1 MIIDAIA
8 NASSYVSLSS
18 RIATALGFISRHD
31 LGELSI
37 GRHDIEGD
45 RIFANIQ
52 EYLTRP
58 AEQCFWE
65 AHRRYIDVQLVQSGS
80 EAIGW
85 GPIQKMHVVK
95 EYDADADVVIMNG
108 LGEQI
113 EVSTGRFVILM
124 PHDVHMPGLMLQKPQ
139 LVRKVVVKVAVE

>member
-8 NASSYVSLSS
+8 NASSYVSISS

-31 LGELSI
+31 LGELPL
-37 GRHDIEGD
+37 GRHEIEGD
-45 RIFANIQ
+45 RIFVNIQ

-65 AHRRYIDVQLVQSGS
+65 AHRRYIDVQLVQSGI

-108 LGEQI
+108 HGEQI
-113 EVSTGRFVILM
+113 EVSAGRFVILM
-124 PHDVHMPGLMLQKPQ
+124 PHDVHMPGLMLHKPQ
-139 LVRKVVVKVAVE
+139 LVRKIVVKVAVE